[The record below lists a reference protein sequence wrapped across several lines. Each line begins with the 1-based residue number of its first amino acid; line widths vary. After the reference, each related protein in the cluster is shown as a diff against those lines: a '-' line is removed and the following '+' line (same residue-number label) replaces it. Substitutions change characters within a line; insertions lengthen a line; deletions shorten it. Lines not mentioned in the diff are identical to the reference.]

1 MSSRL
6 DRIIRE
12 VLSEGG
18 STLLEADMSRRLDML
33 VRQGMMPASQLPILK
48 RGLERFNQGKVPAPN
63 ERNAVN
69 TLLNA
74 MMFIVLGDDTVF
86 NRARTSVQQ
95 KKYQT
100 EDLEENCKSEEDFKP
115 HMMYDPKTGKG
126 VKAETYEDH
135 VKLDKR
141 GYTHEKPDVK
151 EEQLD
156 EYGSEFARPAQKSPQ
171 ATAQIK
177 ARMKAKNKLR
187 PKGVQEDWA
196 DINKKAFGTSSQK
209 SKVETH
215 PNKHHID
222 QNPKGHQHNKSNADH
237 ASHIE
242 KHMKSKGIHVHTQ
255 VSNLGGTTGS
265 EHKSDP
271 RDDHI
276 VIQHKNGGDDSHQIT
291 VGGGKAELHKPG
303 RDGKKSIKYQGVH
316 HTDQLH
322 KFIKDNEHHLKEE
335 RIISEAY
342 KTGHKSYTDAV
353 NHALDHHKKGGL
365 ESSADDR
372 AQHIGLDSKKPGEGK
387 TTRVNLPAKDKS
399 GKKHMVHM
407 QVYNKGGSHPY
418 ELNTYSST
426 TKALQKEEQLDEY
439 GSMRSDKSSHNT
451 GGMRISNAD
460 AADARERAVKK
471 SAEKRASLAG
481 ERAKQKSAEK
491 RDKLSNIIKKNTI
504 QKGPMK
510 GYMTDETNQGE
521 QQMKIDWSKNP
532 FAQAKAMKE
541 GAFKRM
547 ATADAE
553 EERLKA
559 EKKAKRL
566 TAKKGK
572 EEKETD
578 PGFKEEMNEADHWS
592 KDKTFHPTNTYH
604 KHSAQFL
611 KDKKAGKVTDMG
623 RLKKSAQTGKLAN
636 PLAKHAESDSPNTK
650 SSAELKS
657 MKEGVAK
664 NTLDIYQAHADKKK
678 KDSLKVGQKAPAGAS
693 KANERQLSSIA
704 KQMNKAVTRA
714 NAKLKEDLYGLP
726 ELDDMDLEM
735 QENYQS
741 PTKNNYSD
749 KELRQAKGIAF
760 DKRYKGG
767 NMTGAAKAMEK
778 IKKGLSDHPVASKAL
793 RKANEEY
800 MKETYLDQF
809 DGVESMNDI
818 YEMSYK
824 EKFQAMLKKT
834 GKKLSDMSDE
844 DKKKFFN
851 KVDDNHDAV
860 NENKAFRDAARD
872 YAKDDKRGLA
882 PTKKDAPKVSD
893 AKNAKEIEHI
903 VPQMRKALSVGKKVQ
918 FKDGKHHEVSK
929 AHAAKF
935 LNKYMSG
942 KPADKEKMQSHAH
955 ASHKNFSDH
964 VK

>member
-12 VLSEGG
+12 VLTEGQ
-18 STLLEADMSRRLDML
+18 STLLEADMTRRLDML
-33 VRQGMMPASQLPILK
+33 VRQGLMPASQLPILK

-95 KKYQT
+95 KRYQT
-100 EDLEENCKSEEDFKP
+100 EEFDDLEEKMTVDIDHSGEKDDAAKK
-115 HMMYDPKTGKG
+115 HGITLKRTGSTTVNATGSRKNLKKYLTHHHGGDKKDAADVHKG
-126 VKAETYEDH
+126 VF
-135 VKLDKR
+135 
-141 GYTHEKPDVK
+141 K
-151 EEQLD
+151 EEQIAMRMAIEED
-156 EYGSEFARPAQKSPQ
+156 KDWPRPFTKSERSEFMRPKEKS
-171 ATAQIK
+171 ADETKAIK
-177 ARMKAKNKLR
+177 DRMKAKNKSR
-187 PKGVQEDWA
+187 PKGVQE
-196 DINKKAFGTSSQK
+196 
-209 SKVETH
+209 
-215 PNKHHID
+215 
-222 QNPKGHQHNKSNADH
+222 
-237 ASHIE
+237 
-242 KHMKSKGIHVHTQ
+242 
-255 VSNLGGTTGS
+255 S
-265 EHKSDP
+265 EELE
-271 RDDHI
+271 I
-276 VIQHKNGGDDSHQIT
+276 V
-291 VGGGKAELHKPG
+291 
-303 RDGKKSIKYQGVH
+303 
-316 HTDQLH
+316 
-322 KFIKDNEHHLKEE
+322 
-335 RIISEAY
+335 SEAY

-387 TTRVNLPAKDKS
+387 TTRVNLPAKDKN

-426 TKALQKEEQLDEY
+426 TRALQKEEADHWSKDKTFHPTNTYHKHSAQFLKDKKAGKVTDLGRLKKSAQTGNLANPLKQHAQSSEPHANSSAELKAMKKEEHQLDEY
-439 GSMRSDKSSHNT
+439 GAMRSDKSSHNT

-521 QQMKIDWSKNP
+521 QKMEIDWSKNP

-553 EERLKA
+553 EQRLKDQ
-559 EKKAKRL
+559 KKAKRIS
-566 TAKKGK
+566 AKKGE

-578 PGFKEEMNEADHWS
+578 PG
-592 KDKTFHPTNTYH
+592 
-604 KHSAQFL
+604 L
-611 KDKKAGKVTDMG
+611 
-623 RLKKSAQTGKLAN
+623 
-636 PLAKHAESDSPNTK
+636 
-650 SSAELKS
+650 
-657 MKEGVAK
+657 KEGVAK

-704 KQMNKAVTRA
+704 KQMDKAVTRA
-714 NAKLKEDLYGLP
+714 NAKLKEDLEGLP

-793 RKANEEY
+793 RKANEEH
-800 MKETYLDQF
+800 MKETYLEQF
-809 DGVESMNDI
+809 DGVESMNDV

-824 EKFQAMLKKT
+824 EKFQSMLKKT

-882 PTKKDAPKVSD
+882 PTKQDAPKVSD

-903 VPQMRKALSVGKKVQ
+903 VPQMRKAISVGKKVQ
-918 FKDGKHHEVSK
+918 FKDGKHHTVSK

-955 ASHKNFSDH
+955 ASHKNFMDH
-964 VK
+964 AK

>member
-1 MSSRL
+1 MSSKL

-12 VLSEGG
+12 VLTNGE
-18 STLLEADMSRRLDML
+18 STLLEADMTRRLDML
-33 VRQGMMPASQLPILK
+33 VRQGLMPASQLPILK

-100 EDLEENCKSEEDFKP
+100 EEEEKS
-115 HMMYDPKTGKG
+115 YDSDKEHTMDPTS
-126 VKAETYEDH
+126 H
-135 VKLDKR
+135 VKKEGDKFCV
-141 GYTHEKPDVK
+141 YD
-151 EEQLD
+151 
-156 EYGSEFARPAQKSPQ
+156 
-171 ATAQIK
+171 
-177 ARMKAKNKLR
+177 MK
-187 PKGVQEDWA
+187 
-196 DINKKAFGTSSQK
+196 
-209 SKVETH
+209 
-215 PNKHHID
+215 
-222 QNPKGHQHNKSNADH
+222 
-237 ASHIE
+237 
-242 KHMKSKGIHVHTQ
+242 
-255 VSNLGGTTGS
+255 
-265 EHKSDP
+265 
-271 RDDHI
+271 
-276 VIQHKNGGDDSHQIT
+276 
-291 VGGGKAELHKPG
+291 
-303 RDGKKSIKYQGVH
+303 GKKVASFD
-316 HTDQLH
+316 T
-322 KFIKDNEHHLKEE
+322 KDEADAYAKKNHDDLMNEEYE
-335 RIISEAY
+335 IVSEAY

-353 NHALDHHKKGGL
+353 NHAMDHHKKGGL

-387 TTRVNLPAKDKS
+387 TTRVNLPAKDKN

-439 GSMRSDKSSHNT
+439 GAMRSDKSSHDT

-481 ERAKQKSAEK
+481 DRAKKKSAEK

-510 GYMTDETNQGE
+510 GYMTDETNQEE
-521 QQMKIDWSKNP
+521 QKMEIDWSKNP

-547 ATADAE
+547 ATDAE
-553 EERLKA
+553 ENRLAAER
-559 EKKAKRL
+559 KAKKL

-578 PGFKEEMNEADHWS
+578 PGMKEEADHWS

-604 KHSAQFL
+604 KHSGQFL

-741 PTKNNYSD
+741 PTKNNYSS

-793 RKANEEY
+793 RKANEENMRADY
-800 MKETYLDQF
+800 ADMF
-809 DGVESMNDI
+809 DVENFSDI
-818 YEMSYK
+818 FEMDYK
-824 EKFQAMLKKT
+824 EKFQSMLKKT

-851 KVDDNHDAV
+851 KVDGAHTAV

-882 PTKKDAPKVSD
+882 PTKQDAPKVSD

-903 VPQMRKALSVGKKVQ
+903 VPQMRKAISVGKKVQ
-918 FKDGKHHEVSK
+918 FKDGKHHTVSK

-942 KPADKEKMQSHAH
+942 KPQDKEKMQSHAH
-955 ASHKNFSDH
+955 TSHKNFMDH
-964 VK
+964 AK

>member
-1 MSSRL
+1 
-6 DRIIRE
+6 
-12 VLSEGG
+12 
-18 STLLEADMSRRLDML
+18 
-33 VRQGMMPASQLPILK
+33 
-48 RGLERFNQGKVPAPN
+48 
-63 ERNAVN
+63 
-69 TLLNA
+69 
-74 MMFIVLGDDTVF
+74 
-86 NRARTSVQQ
+86 
-95 KKYQT
+95 
-100 EDLEENCKSEEDFKP
+100 
-115 HMMYDPKTGKG
+115 
-126 VKAETYEDH
+126 
-135 VKLDKR
+135 
-141 GYTHEKPDVK
+141 
-151 EEQLD
+151 
-156 EYGSEFARPAQKSPQ
+156 
-171 ATAQIK
+171 
-177 ARMKAKNKLR
+177 
-187 PKGVQEDWA
+187 
-196 DINKKAFGTSSQK
+196 
-209 SKVETH
+209 
-215 PNKHHID
+215 
-222 QNPKGHQHNKSNADH
+222 
-237 ASHIE
+237 
-242 KHMKSKGIHVHTQ
+242 
-255 VSNLGGTTGS
+255 
-265 EHKSDP
+265 
-271 RDDHI
+271 
-276 VIQHKNGGDDSHQIT
+276 
-291 VGGGKAELHKPG
+291 
-303 RDGKKSIKYQGVH
+303 
-316 HTDQLH
+316 
-322 KFIKDNEHHLKEE
+322 
-335 RIISEAY
+335 
-342 KTGHKSYTDAV
+342 
-353 NHALDHHKKGGL
+353 
-365 ESSADDR
+365 
-372 AQHIGLDSKKPGEGK
+372 
-387 TTRVNLPAKDKS
+387 
-399 GKKHMVHM
+399 M

-426 TKALQKEEQLDEY
+426 TRALQKEEQLDEY
-439 GSMRSDKSSHNT
+439 GAMRSDKSSHDT

-481 ERAKQKSAEK
+481 DRAKKKSAEK

-521 QQMKIDWSKNP
+521 QKMEIDWSKNP

-553 EERLKA
+553 EQRLKDQ
-559 EKKAKRL
+559 KKAKRVS
-566 TAKKGK
+566 AKKGE

-592 KDKTFHPTNTYH
+592 KDKTFHPSNVYH
-604 KHSAQFL
+604 KHSSQFL
-611 KDKKAGKVTDMG
+611 KDKKAGKVTDLG

-636 PLAKHAESDSPNTK
+636 PLAKHAESDNPNTK

-704 KQMNKAVTRA
+704 KQMDKAVTRA
-714 NAKLKEDLYGLP
+714 NAKLKEDLEGLP

-793 RKANEEY
+793 RKANEEH

-809 DGVESMNDI
+809 DGVESMNDV

-824 EKFQAMLKKT
+824 EKFQSMLKKT

-882 PTKKDAPKVSD
+882 PTKQDAPKVSD

-903 VPQMRKALSVGKKVQ
+903 VPQMRKAISVGKKVQ
-918 FKDGKHHEVSK
+918 FKDGKHHTVSK

-942 KPADKEKMQSHAH
+942 KPQDKEKMQSHAH
-955 ASHKNFSDH
+955 ASHKNFMDH
-964 VK
+964 AK

>member
-1 MSSRL
+1 MSSNL

-12 VLSEGG
+12 VLTEGQ

-33 VRQGMMPASQLPILK
+33 VRQGLMPASQLPILK
-48 RGLERFNQGKVPAPN
+48 RGLEKFNQGKVPAPN

-69 TLLNA
+69 TLLNG

-100 EDLEENCKSEEDFKP
+100 EDLEECKSEEDFKP

-135 VKLDKR
+135 VKLDKK
-141 GYTHEKPDVK
+141 GYTHEKPDVT
-151 EEQLD
+151 EEY
-156 EYGSEFARPAQKSPQ
+156 E
-171 ATAQIK
+171 
-177 ARMKAKNKLR
+177 
-187 PKGVQEDWA
+187 
-196 DINKKAFGTSSQK
+196 
-209 SKVETH
+209 
-215 PNKHHID
+215 
-222 QNPKGHQHNKSNADH
+222 
-237 ASHIE
+237 
-242 KHMKSKGIHVHTQ
+242 
-255 VSNLGGTTGS
+255 
-265 EHKSDP
+265 
-271 RDDHI
+271 I
-276 VIQHKNGGDDSHQIT
+276 V
-291 VGGGKAELHKPG
+291 
-303 RDGKKSIKYQGVH
+303 
-316 HTDQLH
+316 
-322 KFIKDNEHHLKEE
+322 
-335 RIISEAY
+335 SEAY

-353 NHALDHHKKGGL
+353 NHAMDHHKKGGL

-387 TTRVNLPAKDKS
+387 TTRVNLPAKDKN

-426 TKALQKEEQLDEY
+426 TKALQKEEQQLDEY
-439 GSMRSDKSSHNT
+439 GAMRNDNPSANT
-451 GGMRISNAD
+451 GGMRISNKD
-460 AADARERAVKK
+460 AAAAK
-471 SAEKRASLAG
+471 
-481 ERAKQKSAEK
+481 ERAKKKSAEK

-510 GYMTDETNQGE
+510 GYMTDETNQEE

-532 FAQAKAMKE
+532 FAQAKAMEE

-547 ATADAE
+547 ATDAE
-553 EERLKA
+553 ENRLAAER
-559 EKKAKRL
+559 KAKKL
-566 TAKKGK
+566 SAKKGK
-572 EEKETD
+572 EEKDTD
-578 PGFKEEMNEADHWS
+578 PGIQESEYSRPKEKSEDE
-592 KDKTFHPTNTYH
+592 T
-604 KHSAQFL
+604 
-611 KDKKAGKVTDMG
+611 KKIK
-623 RLKKSAQTGKLAN
+623 
-636 PLAKHAESDSPNTK
+636 AKMKAKAEEKPNYQ
-650 SSAELKS
+650 S
-657 MKEGVAK
+657 EGVAK
-664 NTLDIYQAHADKKK
+664 NTLDIYQAHADAKGKKT
-678 KDSLKVGQKAPAGAS
+678 LK
-693 KANERQLSSIA
+693 SIS
-704 KQMNKAVTRA
+704 KQMNKAVTKA
-714 NAKLKEDLYGLP
+714 NAKLKEDLEGLP

-793 RKANEEY
+793 RKANEEHLKAEY
-800 MKETYLDQF
+800 IDMF
-809 DGVESMNDI
+809 DVENFSDI
-818 YEMSYK
+818 FEMDYK
-824 EKFQAMLKKT
+824 EKFQSMLKKT

-851 KVDDNHDAV
+851 KVDGAHTAV

-882 PTKKDAPKVSD
+882 PTKQDAPKVSD

-903 VPQMRKALSVGKKVQ
+903 VPQMRKAISVGKKVQ
-918 FKDGKHHEVSK
+918 FKDGKHHTVSK

-942 KPADKEKMQSHAH
+942 KPQDKEKMQSHAH
-955 ASHKNFSDH
+955 ASHKNFMDH
-964 VK
+964 AK

>member
-12 VLSEGG
+12 VLTEGQ
-18 STLLEADMSRRLDML
+18 STLLEADMTRRLDML
-33 VRQGMMPASQLPILK
+33 VRQGLMPASQLPILK

-95 KKYQT
+95 KRYQT
-100 EDLEENCKSEEDFKP
+100 EEFDDLEEKMTVDIDHSGEKDDAAKK
-115 HMMYDPKTGKG
+115 HGITLKRTGSTTVNATGSRKNLKKYLTHHHGGDKKDAADVHKG
-126 VKAETYEDH
+126 VF
-135 VKLDKR
+135 
-141 GYTHEKPDVK
+141 K
-151 EEQLD
+151 EEQIAMRMAIEED
-156 EYGSEFARPAQKSPQ
+156 KDWPRPFTKAERSEFMRPKEKTPDETKA
-171 ATAQIK
+171 IK
-177 ARMKAKNKLR
+177 DRMKAKNKSR
-187 PKGVQEDWA
+187 PKGVQE
-196 DINKKAFGTSSQK
+196 
-209 SKVETH
+209 
-215 PNKHHID
+215 
-222 QNPKGHQHNKSNADH
+222 
-237 ASHIE
+237 
-242 KHMKSKGIHVHTQ
+242 
-255 VSNLGGTTGS
+255 S
-265 EHKSDP
+265 EELE
-271 RDDHI
+271 I
-276 VIQHKNGGDDSHQIT
+276 V
-291 VGGGKAELHKPG
+291 
-303 RDGKKSIKYQGVH
+303 
-316 HTDQLH
+316 
-322 KFIKDNEHHLKEE
+322 
-335 RIISEAY
+335 SEAY

-387 TTRVNLPAKDKS
+387 TTRVNLPAKDKN

-426 TKALQKEEQLDEY
+426 TRALQKEEADHWSKDKTFHPTNTYHKHSAQFLKDKKAGKVTDLGRLKKSAQTGNLANPLKQHAQSSEPHANSSAELKAMKKEEHQLDEY
-439 GSMRSDKSSHNT
+439 GAMRSDKSSHNT

-521 QQMKIDWSKNP
+521 QKMEIDWSKNP

-553 EERLKA
+553 EQRLKDQ
-559 EKKAKRL
+559 KKAKRIS
-566 TAKKGK
+566 AKKGE

-578 PGFKEEMNEADHWS
+578 PG
-592 KDKTFHPTNTYH
+592 
-604 KHSAQFL
+604 L
-611 KDKKAGKVTDMG
+611 
-623 RLKKSAQTGKLAN
+623 
-636 PLAKHAESDSPNTK
+636 
-650 SSAELKS
+650 
-657 MKEGVAK
+657 KEGVAK

-704 KQMNKAVTRA
+704 KQMDKAVTRA
-714 NAKLKEDLYGLP
+714 NAKLKEDLEGLP

-793 RKANEEY
+793 RKANEEH
-800 MKETYLDQF
+800 MKETYLEQF
-809 DGVESMNDI
+809 DGVESMNDV

-824 EKFQAMLKKT
+824 EKFQSMLKKT

-882 PTKKDAPKVSD
+882 PTKQDAPKVSD

-903 VPQMRKALSVGKKVQ
+903 VPQMRKAISVGKKVQ
-918 FKDGKHHEVSK
+918 FKDGKHHTFSK

-955 ASHKNFSDH
+955 ASHKNFMDH
-964 VK
+964 AK

>member
-1 MSSRL
+1 MSSNL

-12 VLSEGG
+12 VLTEGQ

-33 VRQGMMPASQLPILK
+33 VRQGLMPASQLPILK
-48 RGLERFNQGKVPAPN
+48 RGLEKFNQGKVPAPN

-100 EDLEENCKSEEDFKP
+100 EDLEECKSEEDFKP

-135 VKLDKR
+135 VKLDKK
-141 GYTHEKPDVK
+141 GYTHEKPDVT
-151 EEQLD
+151 EEY
-156 EYGSEFARPAQKSPQ
+156 E
-171 ATAQIK
+171 
-177 ARMKAKNKLR
+177 
-187 PKGVQEDWA
+187 
-196 DINKKAFGTSSQK
+196 
-209 SKVETH
+209 
-215 PNKHHID
+215 
-222 QNPKGHQHNKSNADH
+222 
-237 ASHIE
+237 
-242 KHMKSKGIHVHTQ
+242 
-255 VSNLGGTTGS
+255 
-265 EHKSDP
+265 
-271 RDDHI
+271 I
-276 VIQHKNGGDDSHQIT
+276 V
-291 VGGGKAELHKPG
+291 
-303 RDGKKSIKYQGVH
+303 
-316 HTDQLH
+316 
-322 KFIKDNEHHLKEE
+322 
-335 RIISEAY
+335 SEAY

-353 NHALDHHKKGGL
+353 NHAMDHHKKGGL

-387 TTRVNLPAKDKS
+387 TTRVNLPAKDKN

-426 TKALQKEEQLDEY
+426 TKALQKEEQQLDEY
-439 GSMRSDKSSHNT
+439 GAMRNDNPSANT
-451 GGMRISNAD
+451 GGMRISNKD
-460 AADARERAVKK
+460 AAAAK
-471 SAEKRASLAG
+471 
-481 ERAKQKSAEK
+481 ERAKKKSAEK

-510 GYMTDETNQGE
+510 GYMTDETNQEE

-532 FAQAKAMKE
+532 FAQAKAMEE

-547 ATADAE
+547 ATDAE
-553 EERLKA
+553 ENRLAAER
-559 EKKAKRL
+559 KAKKL
-566 TAKKGK
+566 SAKKSK
-572 EEKETD
+572 EEKDTD
-578 PGFKEEMNEADHWS
+578 PGIEESEYSRPKEKSEDE
-592 KDKTFHPTNTYH
+592 T
-604 KHSAQFL
+604 
-611 KDKKAGKVTDMG
+611 KKIK
-623 RLKKSAQTGKLAN
+623 
-636 PLAKHAESDSPNTK
+636 AKMKAKAEEKPNYQ
-650 SSAELKS
+650 S
-657 MKEGVAK
+657 EGVAK
-664 NTLDIYQAHADKKK
+664 NTLDIYQAHADAKGKKT
-678 KDSLKVGQKAPAGAS
+678 LK
-693 KANERQLSSIA
+693 SIS
-704 KQMNKAVTRA
+704 KQMNKAVTKA
-714 NAKLKEDLYGLP
+714 NAKLKEDLEGLP

-793 RKANEEY
+793 RKANEEHLKAEY
-800 MKETYLDQF
+800 IDMF
-809 DGVESMNDI
+809 DVENFSDI
-818 YEMSYK
+818 FEMDYK
-824 EKFQAMLKKT
+824 EKFQSMLKKT

-882 PTKKDAPKVSD
+882 PTKQDAPKVSD

-903 VPQMRKALSVGKKVQ
+903 IPQMRKAISVGKKVQ
-918 FKDGKHHEVSK
+918 FKDGKHHTVSK

-942 KPADKEKMQSHAH
+942 KPQDKEKMQSHAH
-955 ASHKNFSDH
+955 ASHKNFMDH
-964 VK
+964 AK